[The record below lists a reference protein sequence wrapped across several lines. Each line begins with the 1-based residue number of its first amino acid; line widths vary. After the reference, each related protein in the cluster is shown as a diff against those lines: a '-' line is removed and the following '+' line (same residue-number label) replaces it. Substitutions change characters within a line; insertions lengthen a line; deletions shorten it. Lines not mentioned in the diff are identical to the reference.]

1 MRRWKERSKANTMVD
16 DNKYRFYCETL
27 AAAAVVELSTAE
39 SHHAMHVLRLGAGA
53 EVELFGGRGRRAAGR
68 IAMAKHGK
76 VSVEVVG
83 PVIESPRPAPTIHL
97 ATAIPK
103 GKRLDWLLE
112 KVTELG
118 AASLTAVRFERS
130 VSGGEPLGESA
141 RERWRTHCIAAA
153 KQCGLD
159 FLPEIHE
166 PLALQAYLA
175 SPAAGPAVR
184 LVGDLVEGAASLPH
198 SLSEWKPETQPV
210 TVLVGP
216 EGGFT
221 RMERESILA
230 SGFVPVRL
238 GSTTLRI
245 ETATLA
251 MLAGV
256 LAQR

>member
-1 MRRWKERSKANTMVD
+1 MVD
-16 DNKYRFYCETL
+16 DDKYRFYCEGL
-27 AAAAVVELSTAE
+27 AVASVVELSTAE
-39 SHHAMHVLRLGAGA
+39 SHHAMHVLRLGVGA
-53 EVELFGGRGRRAAGR
+53 QVELFDGRGQRSAGR
-68 IAMAKHGK
+68 IAQAKHGK
-76 VSVEVVG
+76 VSVEVTG
-83 PVIESPRPAPTIHL
+83 PVSASSRPVPVIHL
-97 ATAIPK
+97 AMAIPK

-112 KVTELG
+112 KATELG

-159 FLPEIHE
+159 FLPEIHD
-166 PLALQAYLA
+166 PLSLQAFLA
-175 SPAAGPAVR
+175 APAAGPAVR
-184 LVGDLVEGAASLPH
+184 LVGDLGEGAVSLPH
-198 SLSEWKPETQPV
+198 ALSEWKPDQQPV

-221 RMERESILA
+221 PAEREAILA

-238 GSTTLRI
+238 GSTVLRI
-245 ETATLA
+245 ETAALA
-251 MLAGV
+251 LLAGV

>member
-1 MRRWKERSKANTMVD
+1 MLD
-16 DNKYRFYCETL
+16 DDKYRFFCEAL
-27 AAAAVVELSTAE
+27 AVASVVELSTAE
-39 SHHAMHVLRLGAGA
+39 SHHAMHVLRLGVGA
-53 EVELFGGRGRRAAGR
+53 EVELFDGRGQRSAGR
-68 IAMAKHGK
+68 IALAKHGK
-76 VSVEVVG
+76 VSVEVTG
-83 PVIESPRPAPTIHL
+83 PVSASSRPAPTIHL
-97 ATAIPK
+97 ATATPK

-112 KVTELG
+112 KATELG

-159 FLPEIHE
+159 FLPEIPE
-166 PLALQAYLA
+166 PVSLQAFLA
-175 SPAAGPAVR
+175 APPAEPAVR
-184 LVGDLVEGAASLPH
+184 LVGDLGEAAVTLPRA
-198 SLSEWKPETQPV
+198 LSAWKPEQPV

-221 RMERESILA
+221 PPEREAILA

-238 GSTTLRI
+238 GATTLRI
-245 ETATLA
+245 ETAALA

>member
-1 MRRWKERSKANTMVD
+1 MLITMGD
-16 DNKYRFYCETL
+16 DDKYRFYCETL

-53 EVELFGGRGRRAAGR
+53 EVELFDGRGRRAAGR

-112 KVTELG
+112 KATELG

-141 RERWRTHCIAAA
+141 RERWRAHCIAAA

-159 FLPEIHE
+159 FLPEIHD
-166 PLALQAYLA
+166 PLSLQAFLA
-175 SPAAGPAVR
+175 APAAGPAVR
-184 LVGDLVEGAASLPH
+184 LVGDLGEGAASLPQAM
-198 SLSEWKPETQPV
+198 SDWEPDEQPV

-221 RMERESILA
+221 PAEREAIRA
-230 SGFVPVRL
+230 GGFVPVHL
-238 GSTTLRI
+238 GSTVLRI
-245 ETATLA
+245 ETAALA

>member
-1 MRRWKERSKANTMVD
+1 MAD
-16 DNKYRFYCETL
+16 DDKYRFYCESLGT
-27 AAAAVVELSTAE
+27 AAVVELSTAE

-53 EVELFGGRGRRAAGR
+53 EVELFDGRGRRSAGR
-68 IAMAKHGK
+68 IAQAKHGK
-76 VSVEVVG
+76 VSVEATG
-83 PVIESPRPAPTIHL
+83 LVIESPRPAPTIHL

-112 KVTELG
+112 KATELG
-118 AASLTAVRFERS
+118 AASLRAVRFERS
-130 VSGGEPLGESA
+130 VSGGEPLGEGA

-159 FLPEIHE
+159 FLPEIHD
-166 PLALQAYLA
+166 PLTLQAFLA
-175 SPAAGPAVR
+175 APAAGPAVR
-184 LVGDLVEGAASLPH
+184 LVGDLGQGAVSLPQA
-198 SLSEWKPETQPV
+198 LSEWKPHEQPV

-221 RMERESILA
+221 PTEREVILA
-230 SGFVPVRL
+230 SGFARVRL
-238 GSTTLRI
+238 GSSILRI
-245 ETATLA
+245 ETAGLA